1 MDRQYIDDHHVVARY
16 LADQLPEPER
26 EAFEAYYLEHP
37 DMVREI
43 EATARFKVGLAQLRD
58 SGQLAALLK
67 PTPWY
72 ARRLF
77 LAVAA
82 AAIVIIGM
90 VFYVRTATPPLM
102 AADVAALA
110 GPSSIASSHVV
121 LRRRGSVFDA
131 EVTLPGAG
139 EAIELRVLPEFAA
152 TDARYR
158 ISLARIIDDQ
168 REQISA
174 VDHLPAGDD
183 GMVTIYL
190 NARRVAPG
198 DYELTIASDQVTAA
212 DQTSH
217 FHIRVR
223 PASGQTG

>member
-72 ARRLF
+72 ARGLY

-90 VFYVRTATPPLM
+90 VFYSRTATPPLM
-102 AADVAALA
+102 AANIAALA
-110 GPSSIASSHVV
+110 GPSTIASSHVV
-121 LRRRGSVFDA
+121 LRRRGSGFDA

-139 EAIELRVLPEFAA
+139 AAIELRVLPEFAA

-158 ISLARIIDDQ
+158 ISLARINDDQ

-190 NARRVAPG
+190 NARRIAPG
-198 DYELTIASDQVTAA
+198 DYEVTIASDRASAA
-212 DQTSH
+212 DQTSR

-223 PASGQTG
+223 PASRQTG

>member
-1 MDRQYIDDHHVVARY
+1 MDRQYIDDHHIVARY

-58 SGQLAALLK
+58 SGELAALLK

-72 ARRLF
+72 ARRLY

-90 VFYVRTATPPLM
+90 VFYIRTATPPLM
-102 AADVAALA
+102 AANVAALA
-110 GPSSIASSHVV
+110 GPSTIASSHIV
-121 LRRRGSVFDA
+121 LRRRGSPLDA
-131 EVTLPGAG
+131 EVTLPRGG
-139 EAIELRVLPEFAA
+139 EAIELRVLPEFVA

-158 ISLARIIDDQ
+158 VSLARIDADS

-174 VDHLPAGDD
+174 IDHLPAGDD

-190 NARRVAPG
+190 NAPRIAPG
-198 DYELTIASDQVTAA
+198 DYEVTIASDQATAA
-212 DQTSH
+212 DQTSR

-223 PASGQTG
+223 PASERTG